1 MAGSDL
7 TTRPARAH
15 GIAEPAL
22 VVTNLLND
30 LSALGPLLDEA
41 AGGCMWLDAYLLA
54 AGMTQIADDY
64 LHDAPYPLDDASAL
78 LAKAGSR
85 PARVAGR
92 AVATS
97 ALMARRLSA
106 RHLGAEDALVWQ
118 RQVADLRDEL
128 ADIVVTG
135 HGDPTA
141 LALRCHRTVLAIR
154 ALPVALRRTV
164 VRLPACFHHF
174 DQRPDDLLLLAERFS
189 RRGGVRGQPLLV
201 VGVRT
206 SGSYLA
212 PLIAAALRRRGAAS
226 VRVLTIRPG
235 RRLHA
240 GERALVRDVAN
251 TGGQVLLTDDPPVTG
266 ASLLE
271 AAAVL
276 ERLGVNRTA
285 IVALLALQGT
295 TLPPA
300 LSSYDGVFLRSPEWS
315 VRAQLHPDVVGSE
328 LTRLLAGELHVDA
341 VRQLPPPGTDNPRGH
356 RRALFS
362 VHGRDAVDGTPTDL
376 TVLVSGTGV
385 GYLGAHQLGVART
398 LGGLVPRV
406 LGVRDGLLYQ
416 EWMPAER
423 RITDERQLARAVAAY
438 VAARRRRLR
447 IERDPST
454 AMVGQRPVWE
464 VAGLLL
470 GAAFGRAAPLARVM
484 LVDPAM
490 RRLLHVAEPSVIDG
504 SMTPDQWRADD
515 DGRPLKFGFS
525 DRTYWNLGLACC
537 DATFDLAGVGAFASD
552 GAITESVRRAW
563 RRRTGENVDPERW
576 LLYELAHLWGRRQA
590 DPAQESAVR
599 HAYSRSVQ
607 RYFAEVF
614 LADLER
620 PAHGPLVALDI
631 DGVLETDQL
640 GFPTLTRASAT
651 ALRALIAHGYRPVP
665 VTGRG
670 LEEVRDRCRSYGLA
684 AGVAEYG
691 SVVCLG
697 REARAVAL
705 VDDDHAEALRRLRAV
720 VLEREGVRLDPAYVH
735 ALRAYRCGAGGSRRP
750 LSAAEAAECIRAS
763 AAGGMVQLIQGDGQS
778 DFVAAGIDK
787 GRGLSVLM
795 EELGAATGRPAAD
808 DSCVAL
814 AVGDTASD
822 APMLALGAAAYVP
835 AHAAPE
841 ATASGAARLRR
852 AYQAGLSLAVAELLG
867 HPPGDCARC
876 RVAPQTSERQ
886 LLLDLFSIAEAGRR
900 GLAVGALRF
909 VARSRR
915 AGRVR

>member
-1 MAGSDL
+1 MTGSDL

-64 LHDAPYPLDDASAL
+64 LHNAPYPLDDASAL

-92 AVATS
+92 AVATW

-106 RHLGAEDALVWQ
+106 RRLGAEDALVWQ

-135 HGDPTA
+135 HGDPAA
-141 LALRCHRTVLAIR
+141 LALRCHRAVLAIR

-174 DQRPDDLLLLAERFS
+174 DQRPGDLLLLAERLS

-206 SGSYLA
+206 SGSYLG
-212 PLIAAALRRRGAAS
+212 PLIAAALRRHGAAS
-226 VRVLTIRPG
+226 VRALTIRPG

-240 GERALVRDVAN
+240 GERALVREVAN

-285 IVALLALQGT
+285 IVLLLALQGT

-300 LSSYDGVFLRSPEWS
+300 LSSYDGVFLLSPEWS
-315 VRAQLHPDVVGSE
+315 VCAQLHPDVVGSE

-341 VRQLPPPGTDNPRGH
+341 VRQLPPPGTDSPRGH
-356 RRALFS
+356 RRVLFS

-385 GYLGAHQLGVART
+385 GYLGAHQVGVARA

-416 EWMPAER
+416 EWTARR
-423 RITDERQLARAVAAY
+423 RIADDDDLARAAAAY

-447 IERDPST
+447 IERDPTT

-464 VAGLLL
+464 VAGLML

-490 RRLLHVAEPSVIDG
+490 RRLLHVGEPSVIDG

-515 DGRPLKFGFS
+515 DGRPVKFGFS
-525 DRTYWNLGLACC
+525 DRTYWNRGLTCC

-552 GAITESVRRAW
+552 GALAESVRRAW

-599 HAYSRSVQ
+599 HACSRSVQ

-614 LADLER
+614 LADLE
-620 PAHGPLVALDI
+620 PTAHGPLVALDI

-691 SVVCLG
+691 SVVCLDG
-697 REARAVAL
+697 GTRTVAL
-705 VDDDHAEALRRLRAV
+705 VDEERGAALRRLRAV
-720 VLEREGVRLDPAYVH
+720 VLERDGVRLDPAYVH
-735 ALRAYRCGAGGSRRP
+735 ALRAYRCGADGSRRP
-750 LSAAEAAECIRAS
+750 LSAAEAVECIRAS
-763 AAGGMVQLIQGDGQS
+763 AAGGLVQLIQGDGQS

-795 EELGAATGRPAAD
+795 EELGAAAGRPVAD
-808 DSCVAL
+808 DSRVAL

-852 AYQAGLSLAVAELLG
+852 PYQAGLSLAVAELLG

-886 LLLDLFSIAEAGRR
+886 LLLDLFSIAEAGPR
-900 GLAVGALRF
+900 GLAAAALRF
-909 VARSRR
+909 AARSRR